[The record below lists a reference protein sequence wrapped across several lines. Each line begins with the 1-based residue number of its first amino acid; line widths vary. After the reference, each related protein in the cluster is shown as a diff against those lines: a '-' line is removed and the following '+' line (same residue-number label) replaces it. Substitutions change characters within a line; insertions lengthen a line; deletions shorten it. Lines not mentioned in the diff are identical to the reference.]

1 MFERK
6 RKVVSID
13 MRLPESYKV
22 RMKDILKEEF
32 DAYIQS
38 LDEERYYGIRYND
51 IKIDAN
57 TFESL
62 IPVNLDSVPW
72 AINGYYYDKAV
83 HIAKHPYYHAGLYY
97 IQEPSAMV
105 PAAVMPISKGDKVL
119 DLCAAPGGKSTHLG
133 AKLHNTGILVCN
145 DISVSRA
152 KGLLKNIE
160 MFGITNAI
168 VMSESPKKL
177 ESYFED
183 FFDKILIDAP
193 CSGEGMFRK
202 EPSMIKSWETKGVEY
217 YVNIQKD
224 ILSSA
229 AKMMKPGG
237 YMVYSTCTFALEENE
252 EMMTWFVN
260 QFPEFEL
267 IHIHK
272 VNGFEPGLTLTE
284 PVRLWPHKLKG
295 EGHFV
300 ALLHKKEDDHFIN
313 GIKNNKLKAIS
324 EKLIKDYIQF
334 EKEILNIKLD
344 RDRLMLNNN
353 KLYYMPKGLPDLSGL
368 RLLRTGWYLGE
379 LKKNRFEPSQAFAS
393 GLKPSQVKKV
403 IKLSIED
410 HNVIRYLK
418 GESIEVEADKGY
430 CLVCVEDYPLGWA
443 KKDNSNSLLK
453 NKYQPG
459 WRWM

>member
-1 MFERK
+1 
-6 RKVVSID
+6 

-22 RMKDILKEEF
+22 RMTEILKEEF
-32 DAYIQS
+32 DTYIQS

-51 IKIDAN
+51 IKIDAS

-62 IPVNLDSVPW
+62 MPFILDSVPW
-72 AINGYYYDKAV
+72 APNGYYYDKTV

-105 PAAVMPISKGDKVL
+105 PATVLPINKGDKVL

-133 AKLHNTGILVCN
+133 AKLHNTGTLVSN

-168 VMSESPKKL
+168 VMSESPEKL
-177 ESYFED
+177 ESYFKG

-237 YMVYSTCTFALEENE
+237 YMVYSTCTFAMEENE
-252 EMMTWFVN
+252 DMMTWFIN
-260 QFPEFEL
+260 QFPEFALVPIPKTYGIEA
-267 IHIHK
+267 
-272 VNGFEPGLTLTE
+272 GLTLTE

-300 ALLHKKEDDHFIN
+300 ALLHKKADKHFVN
-313 GIKNNKLKAIS
+313 SIKNGKPKTIP
-324 EKLIKDYIQF
+324 EKVIKDYIQF

-344 RDRLMLNNN
+344 KNQLMLNNN
-353 KLYYMPKGLPDLSGL
+353 KLYYMPKGLPNLSGL
-368 RLLRTGWYLGE
+368 RILRTGWYLGE
-379 LKKNRFEPSQAFAS
+379 IKKNRFEPSQAFAS

-403 IKLSIED
+403 IKLSVND

-418 GESIEVEADKGY
+418 GESIEAEADKGY

-443 KKDNSNSLLK
+443 KKDNRLLK